1 MEKYQTQLAIIGRLL
16 VGGGFLLFGYQKLIV
31 FGPAGTGAFLG
42 SVYHAPAPTVAAWV
56 AIAVEILGGLGIVL
70 GFKTRWVAAVLAL
83 WCLFTAFAF
92 HLPLGDPGNI
102 AEVFKNMLA
111 AGGLLYIAA
120 YGAGPLSIDH
130 TIGMDKA

>member
-1 MEKYQTQLAIIGRLL
+1 
-16 VGGGFLLFGYQKLIV
+16 
-31 FGPAGTGAFLG
+31 
-42 SVYHAPAPTVAAWV
+42 VAAWV

-102 AEVFKNMLA
+102 AEVFKNMVA

-130 TIGMDKA
+130 TMGMDKA

>member
-70 GFKTRWVAAVLAL
+70 VSVREQFESYESFVIQEWWPDSRRVTDVDSAKSQTLRPQ
-83 WCLFTAFAF
+83 F
-92 HLPLGDPGNI
+92 I
-102 AEVFKNMLA
+102 
-111 AGGLLYIAA
+111 
-120 YGAGPLSIDH
+120 
-130 TIGMDKA
+130 TIPQ